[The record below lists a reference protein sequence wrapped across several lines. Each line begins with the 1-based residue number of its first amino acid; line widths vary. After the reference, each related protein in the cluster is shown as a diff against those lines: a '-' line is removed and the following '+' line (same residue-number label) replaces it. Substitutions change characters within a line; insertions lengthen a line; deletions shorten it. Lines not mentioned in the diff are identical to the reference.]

1 MDKKKIDNFFSDA
14 DYEKYKNHAYKEIEE
29 IEKSDKRRSL
39 VYSNYFNHVYLYD
52 EINNFT
58 VDKVIN
64 EMNIL
69 KRLEESIFYEGDV
82 EKKIYSLPKPIALH
96 LNSPG
101 GSTNAGIALAN
112 YVTSSQI
119 PIVVLGEGIVA
130 SAATFVLV
138 SAKLSYIMKNTIV
151 LIHQFFGAQSGKYEE
166 LKFQQEVGETFMK
179 TMIHIYEKNSKL
191 SKQKLREIL
200 YRDLYISSTE
210 AIKWGLVHY
219 LIEENIDKEYF
230 LYNKKQFELYEP
242 GGIRL
247 GNTFQ
252 NVISLLKSPEEEGVY
267 NEFNKSL
274 NIVKYIHHLNY
285 YTNSIP
291 FYIYF
296 TDMIGFDFFE
306 SMLELLPVL
315 NAISISKVPSYGFV
329 EGPINNLS
337 IVLLVSLNRRFIYKK
352 SYITLD
358 FLTHQEPA
366 YKFKDVLTNTE
377 FMRNM
382 IVHYFKT
389 KTKLPL
395 KIIDNIFTETYY
407 FSAKD
412 CLKYGIVDEILD

>member
-1 MDKKKIDNFFSDA
+1 MDKKIDNFFSDS
-14 DYEKYKNHAYKEIEE
+14 DYKKYKNHAYKEIED
-29 IEKSDKRRSL
+29 IENSDKKRSL
-39 VYSNYFNHVYLYD
+39 IYSNYLNHVYLYD

-69 KRLEESIFYEGDV
+69 KRLQENIFYENGL

-96 LNSPG
+96 INSPG

-119 PIVVLGEGIVA
+119 PIIVLGEGIIA

-138 SAKLSYIMKNTIV
+138 SAKLSYIMKNTII

-166 LKFQQEVGETFMK
+166 LKFDQEVGEVFMK
-179 TMIHIYEKNSKL
+179 TMIDMYKKNSKL
-191 SKQKLREIL
+191 STKKLREIL
-200 YRDLYISSTE
+200 YRDLYISSND
-210 AIKWGLVHY
+210 AVKWGFVNY
-219 LIEENIDKEYF
+219 LIEENPIKSYF

-242 GGIRL
+242 SGMRL

-252 NVISLLKSPEEEGVY
+252 NVISLLKSPEEEGTY
-267 NEFNKSL
+267 NQFNKSL

-315 NAISISKVPSYGFV
+315 NAITVSKVPSYGFV

-337 IVLLVSLNRRFIYKK
+337 IILFINLNKRFIYKK
-352 SYITLD
+352 SYMTLN

-366 YKFKDVLTNTE
+366 YKFKDVLINTE

-382 IVHYFKT
+382 ITNYFKT

-395 KIIDNIFTETYY
+395 KIINNIFTETFY
-407 FSAKD
+407 FSAED